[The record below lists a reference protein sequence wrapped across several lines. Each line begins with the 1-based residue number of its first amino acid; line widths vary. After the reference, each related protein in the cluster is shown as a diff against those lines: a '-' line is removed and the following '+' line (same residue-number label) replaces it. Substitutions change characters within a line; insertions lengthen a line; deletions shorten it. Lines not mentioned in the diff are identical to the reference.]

1 MAPTAGRALQAKF
14 GIANGSDAVASTSK
28 LVASAPSASQLQK
41 HIITVH
47 PWDDPHVSPDASQ
60 RDGNFTSWVKRRVKV
75 NIAGLPPDYPYQLLS
90 SQNVRTFTYAMLPF
104 VEFRGRG
111 APRED
116 FGLPGDVYIDTT
128 EGEEALYYCTVGPSH
143 SRGSWERWEGTYPPP
158 RHPYLD
164 RENRYPRYLWVQPKT
179 STWASAMFLAGLTQ
193 EILHPKVTLTQPNAA
208 ETQRARLK
216 ADIVEMLA
224 NEHAPAP
231 LPAKRGRPK
240 IKQEPAESAGT
251 TQSHP
256 PRARKRKREV
266 EAAVPPASAPVP
278 VPQRRAAAAAA
289 AKILLSAPQGDDD
302 LPDESIESIS
312 SAPAVRHLP
321 SLPSNNHIR
330 RGAKHNQPTEPPPI
344 TPPIVALPQPQASSQ
359 APLPTRAPLPR
370 RKPTAA
376 SVSLNNA
383 LSQLKNVSEVLQNP
397 QDLDIP
403 KLEADVQKVV
413 NSLEDSR
420 RRVDAREKEL
430 REALSTKEKAL
441 SEAQTE
447 RAKLVAV
454 VQTLQKEF
462 AKIFIPAWKGGVNP
476 SQLSN
481 PRFNYENNISKVIP
495 PRGPTELD
503 KAKDRIAELER
514 ELERMRLQE
523 RVHSPQEKSAR
534 LPDEHVHLTQED
546 MHLSPDSVHLP
557 QEGEHLTQEGVHLP
571 QEGAFL
577 PLEGVPLPQEIVPL
591 PQESVH
597 LPPPPDALP
606 PPLVKEEPQLPPP
619 LEFSHFASGETS
631 RANSEVE
638 ILDGLEL
645 EYPE

>member
-28 LVASAPSASQLQK
+28 KAASAPSASQLEKQ
-41 HIITVH
+41 IITVH

-60 RDGNFTSWVKRRVKV
+60 RDGNFATWVKRRVKV

-104 VEFRGRG
+104 VEFRGTG

-164 RENRYPRYLWVQPKT
+164 QENRYPRYLWVQPKT

-193 EILHPKVTLTQPNAA
+193 EILHPKVTLTQPNAP
-208 ETQRARLK
+208 EMQRARLK

-224 NEHAPAP
+224 NENTPAP

-240 IKQEPAESAGT
+240 IKQEPVESAGT
-251 TQSHP
+251 TQSHA

-266 EAAVPPASAPVP
+266 EVAVPPASAPVP

-289 AKILLSAPQGDDD
+289 AKILLSAPQGEDD
-302 LPDESIESIS
+302 LLDEAIESIS
-312 SAPAVRHLP
+312 SAPAVRHPPPQP
-321 SLPSNNHIR
+321 SINHTR
-330 RGAKHNQPTEPPPI
+330 RGAKNNP
-344 TPPIVALPQPQASSQ
+344 
-359 APLPTRAPLPR
+359 PLPTRAPLPR
-370 RKPTAA
+370 RKQTAA

-420 RRVDAREKEL
+420 RRVDVREKEL
-430 REALSTKEKAL
+430 REALSTKERTL

-462 AKIFIPAWKGGVNP
+462 AKIFIPAWRASVNP

-481 PRFNYENNISKVIP
+481 RQSRFNYENNISKVIP

-514 ELERMRLQE
+514 ELERMRLQ
-523 RVHSPQEKSAR
+523 
-534 LPDEHVHLTQED
+534 
-546 MHLSPDSVHLP
+546 
-557 QEGEHLTQEGVHLP
+557 
-571 QEGAFL
+571 
-577 PLEGVPLPQEIVPL
+577 
-591 PQESVH
+591 
-597 LPPPPDALP
+597 
-606 PPLVKEEPQLPPP
+606 
-619 LEFSHFASGETS
+619 
-631 RANSEVE
+631 
-638 ILDGLEL
+638 
-645 EYPE
+645 

>member
-1 MAPTAGRALQAKF
+1 MAPTAARALQAKF

-28 LVASAPSASQLQK
+28 KAASAPSASQLEKQ
-41 HIITVH
+41 IITVH
-47 PWDDPHVSPDASQ
+47 PWDDPHISPDASQ
-60 RDGNFTSWVKRRVKV
+60 RDGNFTTWVKRRVKV

-104 VEFRGRG
+104 VEFRGTG

-164 RENRYPRYLWVQPKT
+164 QENRYPRYLWVQPKT

-193 EILHPKVTLTQPNAA
+193 EILHPKVTLTQPNAP
-208 ETQRARLK
+208 EMQRARLK

-266 EAAVPPASAPVP
+266 EVAVPPASAPVP

-289 AKILLSAPQGDDD
+289 AKILLSAPQGEDD
-302 LPDESIESIS
+302 LPDEAIESIS
-312 SAPAVRHLP
+312 SAPAVRHPPPQP
-321 SLPSNNHIR
+321 SINHAR
-330 RGAKHNQPTEPPPI
+330 RGAKNNQPIDPPPI
-344 TPPIVALPQPQASSQ
+344 TPPIVTLPPPQAS
-359 APLPTRAPLPR
+359 APSLPTRAPLPR
-370 RKPTAA
+370 RKQTAA
-376 SVSLNNA
+376 SVSLNTA
-383 LSQLKNVSEVLQNP
+383 LSQLKSVSEVLQNP
-397 QDLDIP
+397 ENLDIP
-403 KLEADVQKVV
+403 KLEADMQKAV
-413 NSLEDSR
+413 SSIEDSR
-420 RRVDAREKEL
+420 RRVDAMEKEL
-430 REALSTKEKAL
+430 REALSTKERTL

-462 AKIFIPAWKGGVNP
+462 AKIFIPAWRASVNP

-523 RVHSPQEKSAR
+523 RVQSQKDNVP
-534 LPDEHVHLTQED
+534 LPDEHVHMTPEN
-546 MHLSPDSVHLP
+546 MHLSPDPVPPPQEGVHLP
-557 QEGEHLTQEGVHLP
+557 QEGEHLPQEGTLLPPEGASLP
-571 QEGAFL
+571 QERFR
-577 PLEGVPLPQEIVPL
+577 
-591 PQESVH
+591 
-597 LPPPPDALP
+597 LPPPPDPLP

-619 LEFSHFASGETS
+619 LEFSHFASGDTS
-631 RANSEVE
+631 RAESEVE

>member
-28 LVASAPSASQLQK
+28 KAAAAPSASQLEKQ
-41 HIITVH
+41 IITVH

-60 RDGNFTSWVKRRVKV
+60 RDGNFTTWVKRRVKV

-104 VEFRGRG
+104 VEFRGTG

-116 FGLPGDVYIDTT
+116 FGLPGDVYIDTN

-164 RENRYPRYLWVQPKT
+164 QENRYPRYLWVQPKT

-193 EILHPKVTLTQPNAA
+193 EILHPKVTLTQPNAP
-208 ETQRARLK
+208 EMQRARLK

-266 EAAVPPASAPVP
+266 EVAVPPATAPVP

-302 LPDESIESIS
+302 LPDEAIESIS
-312 SAPAVRHLP
+312 SAPAVRHPPPQP
-321 SLPSNNHIR
+321 SISLTR
-330 RGAKHNQPTEPPPI
+330 RGAKNNQPIEPPPI
-344 TPPIVALPQPQASSQ
+344 TPPIVALPPPQAS
-359 APLPTRAPLPR
+359 APPLPTRAPLPR
-370 RKPTAA
+370 RKQTAA
-376 SVSLNNA
+376 SVSLNTA
-383 LSQLKNVSEVLQNP
+383 LSQLKSVSEVLQNP
-397 QDLDIP
+397 ENLDIP
-403 KLEADVQKVV
+403 KLEADMQKAV
-413 NSLEDSR
+413 SSIEDSR

-441 SEAQTE
+441 SDAHNE

-454 VQTLQKEF
+454 VQTLQKDPTVHSSPF
-462 AKIFIPAWKGGVNP
+462 FLA
-476 SQLSN
+476 
-481 PRFNYENNISKVIP
+481 RFNYENNISKVIP

-523 RVHSPQEKSAR
+523 RVQPQEESVPR
-534 LPDEHVHLTQED
+534 PDEHVLPTQEG
-546 MHLSPDSVHLP
+546 MNLSPDSVPPPQEDVQMSLDAVHLTKEDIHLP
-557 QEGEHLTQEGVHLP
+557 QEGSLP
-571 QEGAFL
+571 TR
-577 PLEGVPLPQEIVPL
+577 
-591 PQESVH
+591 ES
-597 LPPPPDALP
+597 
-606 PPLVKEEPQLPPP
+606 
-619 LEFSHFASGETS
+619 
-631 RANSEVE
+631 
-638 ILDGLEL
+638 
-645 EYPE
+645 